1 MYNQCSSPH
10 QYATMLM
17 MEGFFELKQIQEQ
30 FLDMLKRERFFSDHT
45 LKAYHDDL
53 VQFNRFLA
61 QEQLSLTAFKYIDA
75 RNYLQTLYDLGLQRT
90 TVSRKISTLRSFYAF
105 WMTQDH
111 EIVNP
116 FVQLVHPK
124 KERYLPTF
132 FYTEEMEALF
142 QTVMQD
148 AHKGLRD
155 RVILELFYATGIR
168 VSELVSLKTEDVDL
182 EMCWIKVL
190 GKGGKERIVPFGE
203 FCRQSIEQ
211 YLAEF
216 APIQNVQH
224 PYLITNLKGQ
234 PITERGVRYVLNDIV
249 KRTAGVTSIHPH
261 KLRHTFATHLLN
273 EGADLRTVQSLLGHV
288 NLSTTGRYT
297 HVTNQQLRNVYL
309 QAHPRAK
316 KGE

>member
-1 MYNQCSSPH
+1 
-10 QYATMLM
+10 M

>member
-1 MYNQCSSPH
+1 M
-10 QYATMLM
+10 
-17 MEGFFELKQIQEQ
+17 KQIQEQ

-132 FYTEEMEALF
+132 FYTEEMESLF

>member
-1 MYNQCSSPH
+1 MR
-10 QYATMLM
+10 
-17 MEGFFELKQIQEQ
+17 QIQEQ
-30 FLDMLKRERFFSDHT
+30 FLDMLKRERFFSAHT

-61 QEQLSLTAFKYIDA
+61 QEQLDLESFHYRDA
-75 RNYLQTLYDLGLQRT
+75 RNYLQTLYDMGLQRT
-90 TVSRKISTLRSFYAF
+90 SVSRKISTLRRFYAF
-105 WMTQDH
+105 WMTVEA

-124 KERYLPTF
+124 KERYLPSF
-132 FYTEEMEALF
+132 FYTEEMDALF
-142 QTVMQD
+142 RTVIEDQR
-148 AHKGLRD
+148 KGLRD

-168 VSELVSLKTEDVDL
+168 VSELVSLKVTDVDL
-182 EMCWIKVL
+182 DMCWIKVL
-190 GKGGKERIVPFGE
+190 GKGNKERIIPFGE
-203 FCRQSIEQ
+203 FCRQSIVQ
-211 YLAEF
+211 YLDAFE
-216 APIQNVQH
+216 PIQNVSH

-249 KRTAGVTSIHPH
+249 KRTAGVTAIHPH

-288 NLSTTGRYT
+288 NLSTTSRYT
-297 HVTNQQLRNVYL
+297 HVTNRQLRNVYL
-309 QAHPRAK
+309 KAHPRAK

>member
-1 MYNQCSSPH
+1 M
-10 QYATMLM
+10 
-17 MEGFFELKQIQEQ
+17 KQIQEQ

-75 RNYLQTLYDLGLQRT
+75 RNYLQTLYDMGLQRT

-148 AHKGLRD
+148 ARKGLRD

>member
-1 MYNQCSSPH
+1 
-10 QYATMLM
+10 M

-190 GKGGKERIVPFGE
+190 GKGDKERIVPFGE

>member
-1 MYNQCSSPH
+1 M
-10 QYATMLM
+10 
-17 MEGFFELKQIQEQ
+17 KQIQEQ
-30 FLDMLKRERFFSDHT
+30 FLDMLKRECFFSDHT

-75 RNYLQTLYDLGLQRT
+75 RNYLQTLYDMGLQRT

>member
-1 MYNQCSSPH
+1 
-10 QYATMLM
+10 M

-203 FCRQSIEQ
+203 FCKQSIEQ

>member
-1 MYNQCSSPH
+1 
-10 QYATMLM
+10 M

-75 RNYLQTLYDLGLQRT
+75 RNYLQTLYDMGLQRT
-90 TVSRKISTLRSFYAF
+90 IVSRKISTLRSFYAF

>member
-1 MYNQCSSPH
+1 M
-10 QYATMLM
+10 
-17 MEGFFELKQIQEQ
+17 
-30 FLDMLKRERFFSDHT
+30 
-45 LKAYHDDL
+45 KAYHDDL

>member
-1 MYNQCSSPH
+1 
-10 QYATMLM
+10 M

-216 APIQNVQH
+216 VPIQNVQH

>member
-1 MYNQCSSPH
+1 
-10 QYATMLM
+10 M

-273 EGADLRTVQSLLGHV
+273 EGADLRTVQSLLG
-288 NLSTTGRYT
+288 
-297 HVTNQQLRNVYL
+297 
-309 QAHPRAK
+309 
-316 KGE
+316 

>member
-1 MYNQCSSPH
+1 M
-10 QYATMLM
+10 
-17 MEGFFELKQIQEQ
+17 KQIQEQ

-116 FVQLVHPK
+116 FVQSVHPK

>member
-1 MYNQCSSPH
+1 M
-10 QYATMLM
+10 
-17 MEGFFELKQIQEQ
+17 KQIQEQ

-105 WMTQDH
+105 WMTQDD

-132 FYTEEMEALF
+132 FYTEEMESLF

>member
-1 MYNQCSSPH
+1 
-10 QYATMLM
+10 M

-75 RNYLQTLYDLGLQRT
+75 RNYLQTLYDMGLQRT

-111 EIVNP
+111 GIVNP

-216 APIQNVQH
+216 APIQNIQH

>member
-1 MYNQCSSPH
+1 
-10 QYATMLM
+10 M

-142 QTVMQD
+142 QTVIQD

>member
-1 MYNQCSSPH
+1 M
-10 QYATMLM
+10 
-17 MEGFFELKQIQEQ
+17 KQIQEQ

-75 RNYLQTLYDLGLQRT
+75 RNYLQTLYDMGLQRT

-111 EIVNP
+111 GIVNP

-216 APIQNVQH
+216 APIQNIQH

>member
-1 MYNQCSSPH
+1 MQFPSSLCYNA
-10 QYATMLM
+10 YD
-17 MEGFFELKQIQEQ
+17 GGVFELKQIQEQ

-61 QEQLSLTAFKYIDA
+61 QEQLSLTAFKYMDA
-75 RNYLQTLYDLGLQRT
+75 RNYLQTLYDMGLQRT

>member
-1 MYNQCSSPH
+1 M
-10 QYATMLM
+10 
-17 MEGFFELKQIQEQ
+17 KQIQEQ

-75 RNYLQTLYDLGLQRT
+75 RNYLQTLYDMGLQRT

-234 PITERGVRYVLNDIV
+234 PITERGVRYVLNDIA

>member
-1 MYNQCSSPH
+1 M
-10 QYATMLM
+10 
-17 MEGFFELKQIQEQ
+17 KQIQEQ

-61 QEQLSLTAFKYIDA
+61 QEQLSLTAFKYMDA
-75 RNYLQTLYDLGLQRT
+75 RNYLQTLYDMGLQRT

-116 FVQLVHPK
+116 FVQLGHPK

-148 AHKGLRD
+148 GHKGLRD

>member
-1 MYNQCSSPH
+1 
-10 QYATMLM
+10 M

-75 RNYLQTLYDLGLQRT
+75 RNYLQTLYDMGLQRT

>member
-10 QYATMLM
+10 HYATMLM

-75 RNYLQTLYDLGLQRT
+75 RNYLQTLYDMGLQRT

-148 AHKGLRD
+148 ARKGLRD

>member
-1 MYNQCSSPH
+1 M
-10 QYATMLM
+10 
-17 MEGFFELKQIQEQ
+17 KQIQEQ

-75 RNYLQTLYDLGLQRT
+75 RNYLQTLYDMGLQRT
-90 TVSRKISTLRSFYAF
+90 TVSRKISTLRSFYTF
-105 WMTQDH
+105 WMTQDY

>member
-1 MYNQCSSPH
+1 M
-10 QYATMLM
+10 
-17 MEGFFELKQIQEQ
+17 KQIQEQ

-105 WMTQDH
+105 WMTQDD

-234 PITERGVRYVLNDIV
+234 SITERGVRYVLNDIV

>member
-1 MYNQCSSPH
+1 M
-10 QYATMLM
+10 
-17 MEGFFELKQIQEQ
+17 KQIQEQ

-234 PITERGVRYVLNDIV
+234 PITERGVCYVLNDIV

>member
-1 MYNQCSSPH
+1 
-10 QYATMLM
+10 M

-297 HVTNQQLRNVYL
+297 HVTNQQLRNVYI